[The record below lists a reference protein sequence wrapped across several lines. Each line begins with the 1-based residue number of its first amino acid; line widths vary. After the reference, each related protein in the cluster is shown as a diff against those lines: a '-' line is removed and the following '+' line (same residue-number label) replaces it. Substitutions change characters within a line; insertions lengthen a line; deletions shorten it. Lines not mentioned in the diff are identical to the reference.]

1 MIMQTVDAWA
11 ALQPRGPL
19 APHQL
24 EFGPLGEYQ
33 VEVEVTHCG
42 VCHSDVHLV
51 DDDWGHGRYPLVPGH
66 EIVGVVRARGAQV
79 AAFGIGDRVGI
90 GWQASA
96 CGRCAPCMAGR
107 ENLCREQTQTCV
119 GRPGGFAKLVRVDAA
134 FAHSLPETIA
144 SEHAAPLLCAGAT
157 VFAPLVRHDIG
168 ATGSTAQVAVLGMG
182 GLGHLAVQFARV
194 FGAEVSVF
202 SSAADKRELALELGA
217 TRVIDSSDRQALA
230 AERDRYDLILSTVH
244 ADLDWS
250 RYIRALQFGGTLCF
264 LGMPKQKLGIP
275 AGLLIDAERSVSG
288 SLVASRS
295 VMAEMLR
302 VAALHRITPM
312 IERMPMHAC
321 EQALARVREGQA
333 KFRVVLE
340 A

>member
-1 MIMQTVDAWA
+1 MTIRTVDAWA

-24 EFGPLGEYQ
+24 EFGPLGECE

-66 EIVGVVRARGAQV
+66 EIVGVVRARGTQV
-79 AAFGIGDRVGI
+79 GALGIGDRVGI

-96 CGRCAPCMAGR
+96 CGGCSPCMAGR

-119 GRPGGFAKLVRVDAA
+119 GRPGGFAELVRVDAA
-134 FAHSLPETIA
+134 FAYSLPDSIA

-157 VFAPLVRHDIG
+157 VFAPLARHHIG
-168 ATGSTAQVAVLGMG
+168 PSSHVAVLGMG

-202 SSAADKRELALELGA
+202 SSAADKRELALQLGA
-217 TRVIDSSDRQALA
+217 TRVIDSGDPKALA
-230 AERDRYDLILSTVH
+230 AERERYNLIVSTVY
-244 ADLDWS
+244 ADLDWP

-275 AGLLIDAERSVSG
+275 AGLLIDGERSVSG

-295 VMAEMLR
+295 VMSEMLQ
-302 VAALHRITPM
+302 VAARHRITPM